1 MKAFLRILALG
12 AALISGIGAAHAQ
25 NNAISSADWNAY
37 KAKFLD
43 GSGRIVDDANG
54 NISHSEGQGYGLLL
68 AYLAGARADFDLI
81 WSFTKTELLLRDD
94 GLAVWKW
101 EPNANPHVTDP
112 NNATDGDMLIA
123 YALGLAGESWR
134 RQDLL
139 DAGKGI
145 ADAIGRAAL
154 LRDGKEVLILPAAN
168 GFGAKDRTD
177 GPVINISY
185 WVFEA
190 FPVLSNLAPNVDWQ
204 ALRSAGLGLARDIK
218 LGNAQMPPDW
228 LSLNGE
234 PKPAD
239 GFPAE
244 FGYNAIRIPLYLM
257 RAGIDDRRTLEPLLK
272 GMTDGQGN
280 PRTVL
285 LTNVTKDVLSDPGY
299 RMILAMGAC
308 VLDRT
313 PIPNELKT
321 FQPTNYYPSTLQLLA
336 LSFVARRHGECL

>member
-1 MKAFLRILALG
+1 MALG
-12 AALISGIGAAHAQ
+12 AMVLLGGLASASAQ
-25 NNAISSADWNAY
+25 SAVAPADWAAY

-54 NISHSEGQGYGLLL
+54 NISHSEGQGYGMLL

-94 GLAVWKW
+94 GLAAWKW
-101 EPNANPHVTDP
+101 EPDATPHVTDP

-134 RQDLL
+134 RPDLL
-139 DAGKGI
+139 AAGQGI
-145 ADAIGRAAL
+145 AEAIGRAAL
-154 LRDGKEVLILPAAN
+154 LRDKSQVLLMPAAT
-168 GFGAKDRTD
+168 GFGAKDRAD

-228 LSLNGE
+228 LSLDGE
-234 PKPAD
+234 PKAAE

-257 RAGIDDRRTLEPLLK
+257 RAGIDDRATLEPLLK
-272 GMTDGQGN
+272 GMSDGQGN

-285 LTNVTKDVLSDPGY
+285 LSNVTKDVLRDPGY

-308 VLDRT
+308 VLDKT
-313 PIPNELKT
+313 PIPDDLKT
-321 FQPTNYYPSTLQLLA
+321 FRPTNYYPSTLQLLA
-336 LSFVARRHGECL
+336 LSFVARRHGDCL